1 MYAILTPATLVL
13 LLATPAIAQDP
24 EPDPSQG
31 DASDITEGVDMLS
44 EGARRLLRGLMGE
57 VEPEM
62 RDLADALKEWNFE
75 GLDLEDLGAYQPPEV
90 LPNGD
95 IIIRRKDSRPVDQPM
110 DDEIE
115 L

>member
-1 MYAILTPATLVL
+1 MYAILKPATLVL

-24 EPDPSQG
+24 EPSPSQG
-31 DASDITEGVDMLS
+31 DTSDITEGVDMLS

-75 GLDLEDLGAYQPPEV
+75 GLDLEDLGAYSAR
-90 LPNGD
+90 L
-95 IIIRRKDSRPVDQPM
+95 RR
-110 DDEIE
+110 
-115 L
+115 

>member
-62 RDLADALKEWNFE
+62 RDVTRGAEVLEPR
-75 GLDLEDLGAYQPPEV
+75 LDLRDLDPSPDAPEFQ
-90 LPNGD
+90 
-95 IIIRRKDSRPVDQPM
+95 RRTRSAS
-110 DDEIE
+110 
-115 L
+115 